1 MEPRIKRRF
10 NEGILAEAG
19 RRFGV
24 ETERLVDLG
33 GFESFIYEFERDGA
47 GFILR
52 IGHSARRTIPLIQ
65 GEVAWINYLAD
76 GGAAASRAILSE
88 HGQLVEL
95 IPDGHGEQFLATTF
109 ERAPGGPPR
118 GDIWGPAFFERYGE
132 ALGRIHA
139 LSRHYVP
146 PPDTWRPHWDEPLL
160 MDIAANLPST
170 EGAVLARSDE
180 LMAELRALPRDE
192 QSYGLIHF
200 DPHGG
205 NLHVDDDLNI
215 TFFDFDD
222 CGYAHYIYDVAL
234 TLFYSVMGAEEPAA
248 YTRTFLSHF
257 WRGYRREYDLPSSW
271 LATLPLFLK
280 LREID
285 LYAVIHRSFDV
296 DSIDDPWVSR
306 FMSGR
311 KERIEAGVP
320 YLDFDF
326 AAFTAELEAVS

>member
-1 MEPRIKRRF
+1 
-10 NEGILAEAG
+10 
-19 RRFGV
+19 
-24 ETERLVDLG
+24 
-33 GFESFIYEFERDGA
+33 
-47 GFILR
+47 
-52 IGHSARRTIPLIQ
+52 
-65 GEVAWINYLAD
+65 
-76 GGAAASRAILSE
+76 
-88 HGQLVEL
+88 
-95 IPDGHGEQFLATTF
+95 
-109 ERAPGGPPR
+109 
-118 GDIWGPAFFERYGE
+118 
-132 ALGRIHA
+132 
-139 LSRHYVP
+139 
-146 PPDTWRPHWDEPLL
+146 
-160 MDIAANLPST
+160 
-170 EGAVLARSDE
+170 
-180 LMAELRALPRDE
+180 RALPRDE